1 MHEDEEVQAV
11 TSSLQQ
17 QESHSVSSLSSTGA
31 MKARARQSWILSAG
45 TPIKP
50 GMVSVHDVKGGE
62 PIHANFASENS
73 TQGQT
78 TTKIEDGDAQESSS
92 MQNYRVVG
100 RSPTDD
106 QPGLNAK
113 AVHNQASVPSLPGAV
128 ASTEEEQLK
137 AKEGSVQWTDPLDE
151 VSNINP
157 SFQAS
162 ARSMDTYSQFAKNP
176 DFVHL
181 LDSSLP
187 SRENPEQSRLGWP
200 GDDVTIN
207 APVRHLPVWQSDSD
221 AMAFRTKVHINWN
234 LCLIGAGVL
243 VAIMLQE
250 LELWLAEPVATQTIA
265 TPLRLQS
272 WSQHQLHLY
281 WFRWNALTA
290 TVNLKDFSN
299 RRKFWEILLQVPRVV
314 RQCAGRQV
322 LAPGR
327 LESVTGGWNS
337 LGAWQSVILGNPPS
351 IGYQVRR

>member
-1 MHEDEEVQAV
+1 MKARPRQSRILCGAGVSPIKPGTVSVREDEVQTPPDLGEHHASRSSLRQREGQSASSLSSNGAMNSRARQSKILHVSTHSMPGAASMHEDEEVQAV

-187 SRENPEQSRLGWP
+187 SRENPEQSRLG
-200 GDDVTIN
+200 
-207 APVRHLPVWQSDSD
+207 
-221 AMAFRTKVHINWN
+221 
-234 LCLIGAGVL
+234 
-243 VAIMLQE
+243 
-250 LELWLAEPVATQTIA
+250 
-265 TPLRLQS
+265 
-272 WSQHQLHLY
+272 
-281 WFRWNALTA
+281 
-290 TVNLKDFSN
+290 
-299 RRKFWEILLQVPRVV
+299 
-314 RQCAGRQV
+314 
-322 LAPGR
+322 
-327 LESVTGGWNS
+327 
-337 LGAWQSVILGNPPS
+337 
-351 IGYQVRR
+351 